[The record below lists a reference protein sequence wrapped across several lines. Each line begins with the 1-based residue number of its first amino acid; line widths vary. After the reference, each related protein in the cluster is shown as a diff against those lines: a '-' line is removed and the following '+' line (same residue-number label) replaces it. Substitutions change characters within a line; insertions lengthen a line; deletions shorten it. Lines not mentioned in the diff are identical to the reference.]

1 MFKTYKGIIES
12 RNYILSDL
20 ETRIH
25 KTYALGKLTD
35 EELDELLDLAGTNVN
50 DSLQIDVA
58 AAIADLEQRV
68 SALES
73 QGVKVWT
80 AGQVTAKGQVVLYDI
95 DGDSVLDKVRYDG
108 GRATT
113 TSRPGNI
120 EGWVVVDAQGNPT
133 HTIAKVNGEIV
144 LTPIEE

>member
-1 MFKTYKGIIES
+1 MYKTYKGIIES

-35 EELDELLDLAGTNVN
+35 EELDELLTLAGNNVN
-50 DSLQIDVA
+50 DTLQIDIA
-58 AAIADLEQRV
+58 ATLADFEQRI

-80 AGQVTAKGQVVLYDI
+80 QGQVTAKGQVVLYDVTG
-95 DGDSVLDKVRYDG
+95 DGVLDRCRYDG

-113 TSRPGNI
+113 TSSPGKI
-120 EGWVVVDAQGNPT
+120 TGWVLLDGDTPT
-133 HTIAKVNGEIV
+133 HTISKIDGEFV
-144 LTPIEE
+144 LVPIED

>member
-1 MFKTYKGIIES
+1 MYNTYKGIIES

-25 KTYALGKLTD
+25 KTYALGHLTS
-35 EELDELLDLAGTNVN
+35 EELDELLALAGANVN
-50 DSLQIDVA
+50 DTLQIDIA
-58 AAIADLEQRV
+58 ATLADLEQRV

-80 AGQVTAKGQVVLYDI
+80 AGQVTAKGQVVLMDVTG
-95 DGDSVLDKVRYDG
+95 DGVLDRCRYDG

-113 TSRPGNI
+113 TSSPGKI
-120 EGWVVVDAQGNPT
+120 TGWVLLDGDTPT
-133 HTIAKVNGEIV
+133 HTISKENGEFV
-144 LTPIEE
+144 LTPIE